1 MTETTQPLWYQL
13 GFALEKAR
21 REPTRERLR
30 DLGRKLTAFRSGHQ
44 GDGSP
49 AGTEQSGAGVPKSQT
64 PAGGDGSPGSKVDAW
79 DGLAATAGGAL
90 VAAVLKGWPARHDPG
105 AATVARAAAAG
116 AAAAVLVELGRRV
129 LLDGPAIRIEDL
141 PRRLLSGATRGLVF
155 GAVGEPRLPGPSLL
169 RGVAWG
175 GAEFLVSPLGGL
187 PRFLLRHT
195 PYGRIPLVQGA
206 LRHEDD
212 GDGDLL
218 EHLVFGI
225 ALALLAGSS

>member
-30 DLGRKLTAFRSGHQ
+30 VLGQKLSAFRSGDQ
-44 GDGSP
+44 GEGGPRRVGKTSTNPPQGQTPSTGDGS
-49 AGTEQSGAGVPKSQT
+49 AGRE
-64 PAGGDGSPGSKVDAW
+64 VDAW
-79 DGLAATAGGAL
+79 DGLVATAGGAL
-90 VAAVLKGWPARHDPG
+90 VAAVLKGWRPRHDPG
-105 AATVARAAAAG
+105 VATVARAAAAG
-116 AAAAVLVELGRRV
+116 AASAVLVELGRRV
-129 LLDGPAIRIEDL
+129 LQGGPGLDVEAL
-141 PRRLLSGATRGLVF
+141 PKRLLSGAGRGLVF
-155 GAVGEPRLPGPSLL
+155 GAVAEPRLPGPALL
-169 RGVAWG
+169 RGLAWG

-195 PYGRIPLVQGA
+195 PYGRIPLVRGA
-206 LRHEDD
+206 LQQGDE

-225 ALALLAGSS
+225 ALALMAGSD